1 MLRHILV
8 LASCLALHPGLAT
21 GWQAAGDPISGLW
34 GSRQGAGL
42 DLKFDGRSAVTG
54 RVEYFETNDRNFR
67 PATDSI
73 EDDRGEIG
81 WAPGWWP
88 RYVTP
93 ADGEPREGGVWLTE
107 QEGQEVIWRVE
118 RFDRAA
124 GAAEYLRIT
133 PGNRLVTVEVDCR
146 PSGEHT
152 AAIVRYRAIALSES
166 GRQWLDGFTEE
177 HYTTMMAEW
186 ETLIAA
192 HLAAR

>member
-1 MLRHILV
+1 MPNPRP
-8 LASCLALHPGLAT
+8 ALPDEVIRTGTVRVALSPGEA
-21 GWQAAGDPISGLW
+21 
-34 GSRQGAGL
+34 L
-42 DLKFDGRSAVTG
+42 DLFTA
-54 RVEYFETNDRNFR
+54 
-67 PATDSI
+67 
-73 EDDRGEIG
+73 RGEIG

-177 HYTTMMAEW
+177 HYAAMMAEW